1 LINRLDSIAAV
12 VLGDIHYG
20 HHDQRVLD
28 TTMGLL
34 DILKPKHVILH
45 DVFDGN
51 SISHHEMKDPFVQ
64 YGKEFLVQM
73 I

>member
-1 LINRLDSIAAV
+1 LITRLDSIAAV
-12 VLGDIHYG
+12 ILGDIHYG

-51 SISHHEMKDPFVQ
+51 SLVIMK
-64 YGKEFLVQM
+64 
-73 I
+73 

>member
-1 LINRLDSIAAV
+1 MVIMTNV
-12 VLGDIHYG
+12 
-20 HHDQRVLD
+20 VLD